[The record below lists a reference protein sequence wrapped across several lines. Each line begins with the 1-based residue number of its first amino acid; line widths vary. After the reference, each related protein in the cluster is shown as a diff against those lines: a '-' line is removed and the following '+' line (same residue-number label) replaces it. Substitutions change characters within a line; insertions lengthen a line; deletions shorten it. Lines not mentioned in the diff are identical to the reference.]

1 MKTRTLL
8 WFNLS
13 ALLVGLGLILHG
25 APPVPVLLGIGVA
38 GLLIFL
44 RRNKAPGQQA
54 R

>member
-25 APPVPVLLGIGVA
+25 APPVPVLAGIAAA
-38 GLLIFL
+38 GLVSCF
-44 RRNKAPGQQA
+44 RRKSKPV
-54 R
+54 